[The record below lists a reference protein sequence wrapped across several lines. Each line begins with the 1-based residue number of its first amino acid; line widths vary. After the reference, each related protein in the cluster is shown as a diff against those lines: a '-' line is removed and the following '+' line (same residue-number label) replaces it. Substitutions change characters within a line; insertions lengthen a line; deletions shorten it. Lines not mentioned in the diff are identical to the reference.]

1 MNARRTRFRIGFIMM
16 FACAMTLAGRS
27 AFAQTSITAVAAE
40 LGITP
45 QSAVIANL
53 SSTQASQVLAHL
65 QGAGELRQLL
75 IVKHQAVDEAA
86 AAVTE
91 FSQLLLTD
99 SGNEEVLGQYE
110 TAKEVLTAAR
120 EHVVEVQVTLFEI
133 AVVGIGAEKVAMI
146 NVCRSGA
153 RYRVQSPLRAKQRTV
168 AQWKTIE
175 PALRAESRANRRGE
189 DLNEDIANLLAQV
202 RADQEVIE
210 AEIHLNQNLELMKQI
225 FAQYD

>member
-1 MNARRTRFRIGFIMM
+1 MNARRTRFRFGIMM
-16 FACAMTLAGRS
+16 LACAMTLVGKA
-27 AFAQTSITAVAAE
+27 AFAQTAITAVAAE

-45 QSAVIANL
+45 QSTVIANL
-53 SSTQASQVLAHL
+53 SPTQASQVLAYL
-65 QGAGELRQLL
+65 QGAIELRQQL
-75 IVKHQAVDEAA
+75 IVKHQAVDAA
-86 AAVTE
+86 ASTVTE
-91 FSQLLLTD
+91 LSQLLLTD
-99 SGNEEVLGQYE
+99 SGNDEALEQYE

-120 EHVVEVQVTLFEI
+120 EQVVEVRVALFEI

-175 PALRAESRANRRGE
+175 RALRAEKRANRRGE
-189 DLNEDIANLLAQV
+189 DLNEDYANLLAQV
-202 RADQEVIE
+202 RADQVVIE
-210 AEIHLNQNLELMKQI
+210 AEIHLNQNLEMMKQT